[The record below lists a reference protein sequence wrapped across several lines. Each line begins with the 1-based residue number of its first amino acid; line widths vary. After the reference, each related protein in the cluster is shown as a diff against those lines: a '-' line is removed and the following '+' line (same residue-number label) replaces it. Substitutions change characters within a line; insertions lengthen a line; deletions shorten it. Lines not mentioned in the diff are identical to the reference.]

1 MELLRLDMALL
12 FTRADSGLGA
22 RELRVH
28 AKARTPLT
36 VIAKKMKTNQ
46 RGAPMNASTSS
57 VDSRA
62 EGLWL
67 RYREQRELRD
77 RLPDETTEEEQERA
91 RRELFAIEGAL
102 RADISESVNALACT
116 IMIEIANETPEEIPG
131 LHRAA
136 LAAIRSQLTGGIA
149 EAAGRVL
156 AQKTKERAPPGDVGV
171 ERERAENGA
180 VFLWLDPGVVNRLKA
195 LREPGESY
203 RDVILRLTP
212 AAE

>member
-1 MELLRLDMALL
+1 MELLWLDMALL
-12 FTRADSGLGA
+12 FTRADSPAWRA
-22 RELRVH
+22 RAGVCESSN
-28 AKARTPLT
+28 AANCDCKEDE
-36 VIAKKMKTNQ
+36 TNQ
-46 RGAPMNASTSS
+46 RGASMNASTSS

-62 EGLWL
+62 EVLWF

-77 RLPDETTEEEQERA
+77 RRPDETTKEEHERV
-91 RRELFAIEGAL
+91 RRELVAIEGAL

-136 LAAIRSQLTGGIA
+136 LTAIRSQLIGGIA

-156 AQKTKERAPPGDVGV
+156 AQKTKERLPPDDVSV
-171 ERERAENGA
+171 ERDRAENGA
-180 VFLWLDPGVVNRLKA
+180 VYIWLDPGVVDRLKA

-203 RDVILRLTP
+203 RDVILRLAP
-212 AAE
+212 AE

>member
-1 MELLRLDMALL
+1 
-12 FTRADSGLGA
+12 
-22 RELRVH
+22 
-28 AKARTPLT
+28 
-36 VIAKKMKTNQ
+36 
-46 RGAPMNASTSS
+46 MNASTSS

-62 EGLWL
+62 EVLWF

-77 RLPDETTEEEQERA
+77 RRPDETTKEEHERV
-91 RRELFAIEGAL
+91 RRELVAIEGAL

-136 LAAIRSQLTGGIA
+136 LTAIRSQLIGGIA

-156 AQKTKERAPPGDVGV
+156 AQKTKERLPPDDVSV
-171 ERERAENGA
+171 ERDRAENGA
-180 VFLWLDPGVVNRLKA
+180 VYIWLDPGVVDRLKA

-203 RDVILRLTP
+203 RDVILRLAP
-212 AAE
+212 AE